1 MKEWLLNN
9 AISILTILFGGG
21 FSIAWFFERKKN
33 KALANQE
40 IAKASQEEATALT
53 NMQNAYKEFTED
65 MSKRYEELRCE
76 FDELKKKWKMFKIN
90 HKHK

>member
-1 MKEWLLNN
+1 M
-9 AISILTILFGGG
+9 LFGGG

-40 IAKASQEEATALT
+40 VAKASQEEATALT

-65 MSKRYEELRCE
+65 MNQRYDTLRSE
-76 FDELKKKWKMFKIN
+76 FDELKKKNCRSSKSVEGKRRRISPA
-90 HKHK
+90 